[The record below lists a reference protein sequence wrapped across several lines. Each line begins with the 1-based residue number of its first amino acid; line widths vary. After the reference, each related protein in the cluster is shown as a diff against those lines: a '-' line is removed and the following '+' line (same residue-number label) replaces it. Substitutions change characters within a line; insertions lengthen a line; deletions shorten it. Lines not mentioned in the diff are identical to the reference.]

1 MPRNTGLVIISILFI
16 ILFTYSAVSKMLDYE
31 QFKVQLGLSPVL
43 TMFSDWVAWCVP
55 VVEILVV
62 GLLANA
68 RFRLTGLY
76 ASFGLMVLFS
86 CYIIAITRFS
96 EYIPCSCGGILQNI
110 TWNQHLVINI
120 FFLLLGAAGV
130 LLYRDRE
137 KIKSTY

>member
-16 ILFTYSAVSKMLDYE
+16 LLFTYSAVSKMLDYE

-96 EYIPCSCGGILQNI
+96 EYIPCSCGGIFQNI

>member
-16 ILFTYSAVSKMLDYE
+16 LLFTYSAVSKMLDYE

>member
-1 MPRNTGLVIISILFI
+1 
-16 ILFTYSAVSKMLDYE
+16 MLDYE